1 MTVKRVV
8 LLTLLSVALWA
19 APRAQ
24 AQVLGGGPAASDCY
38 LTFEG
43 ITQTAPGIVA
53 CTDGS
58 GCDAD
63 GTVNGSCTFP
73 ISVCVF
79 GKDPVAGCTPAPVT
93 KLLGAK
99 FLSNRPTLPATAAA
113 CGTPNSVVVPLK
125 KKGKKT
131 LPGKK
136 KILMTAITQ
145 GGHPKKDVDKF
156 KLLCMPS
163 TGGPV
168 PGDRTFAVSYNPAN
182 PNGSHFFT
190 SYLPG
195 GQPVDSDFAG
205 TVLLTA
211 GTPGPDGVAT
221 LTLTQ
226 DATIHFKDIGG
237 GAECVKFLADGASL
251 CTGAGA
257 PFPCCTGAG
266 TGSCAAQGKIDC
278 DGGTAVGTTMSQD
291 SMGAGPNG
299 PTTSTFEQ
307 GSPGRPGDGYIHV
320 ESVAVT
326 CAGVLGIPGAC
337 PGGLP
342 NSADDCNK
350 PGMVDYSKGFLFD
363 LALTTGTVTATV
375 QNPRQG
381 NPATIT
387 KTGQPFD
394 CSAFTGTGGPG
405 VLLAPFIL
413 SDVMFGG
420 TTFDTAN
427 IMQLA
432 D

>member
-1 MTVKRVV
+1 MTVKRVA

-19 APRAQ
+19 TPPAQ
-24 AQVLGGGPAASDCY
+24 AQVLGGGKAASDCY
-38 LTFEG
+38 LSFEG
-43 ITQTAPGIVA
+43 ITETAPGTVA
-53 CTDGS
+53 CTDGG

-63 GTVNGSCTFP
+63 GTVNGSCTFA

-93 KLLGAK
+93 KLTGAK
-99 FLSNRPTLPATAAA
+99 FLANRPTLPAMAPA
-113 CGTPNSVVVPLK
+113 CGAPNNVVVALRK
-125 KKGKKT
+125 HGKK
-131 LPGKK
+131 PGKK
-136 KILMTAITQ
+136 KVMMVATSS
-145 GGHPKKDVDKF
+145 GSPKKDPDKF
-156 KLLCMPS
+156 KLVCNPS

-168 PGDRTFAVSYNPAN
+168 PGDRTFAVSYTPSN
-182 PNGSHFFT
+182 PNSSHFFT

-205 TVLLTA
+205 TLHLTA
-211 GTPGPDGVAT
+211 GTPGADGVAT
-221 LTLTQ
+221 LTLSQ
-226 DATIHFKDIGG
+226 DSTVHFKDIGG
-237 GAECVKFLADGASL
+237 GAECVKFLVDGSSL

-257 PFPCCTGAG
+257 PLPCCTGAG

-278 DGGTAVGTTMSQD
+278 DGGALVGTTMTQD

-307 GSPGRPGDGYIHV
+307 GAPGRPGDGYVHV
-320 ESVAVT
+320 AAVAVT

-350 PGMVDYSKGFLFD
+350 PGMVDYSKGFMFD

-387 KTGQPFD
+387 RTGQPFD

-405 VLLAPFIL
+405 VLLTPFIL
-413 SDVMFGG
+413 SDVSFGG
-420 TTFDTAN
+420 QTFDTAN